1 MCLSCQSQPSAGSWL
16 GGTPITADTCA
27 NHKVLCN
34 PAERHRRMNR
44 AWQLF
49 SWVVQPSNITHRCR
63 RTFSKCSYEHVSKA
77 SVDCRQKPYFL
88 KHLQKHQGH
97 VCLFLYLEQMQVGI
111 CQICACS
118 LDVAIGAKASHQ
130 TWSHY
135 SRHHYLKSHTL
146 TMSTQP
152 EICDCM

>member
-49 SWVVQPSNITHRCR
+49 SWVVQHSNMTHRCR

-77 SVDCRQKPYFL
+77 SVDC
-88 KHLQKHQGH
+88 LQKTLFPKTYAKTSRTCLPAFVFGADAGRNMLCCVY
-97 VCLFLYLEQMQVGI
+97 VCI
-111 CQICACS
+111 I
-118 LDVAIGAKASHQ
+118 LDVAIGATASHQ
-130 TWSHY
+130 TWSLLMA
-135 SRHHYLKSHTL
+135 SLSEHTHPDNVDP
-146 TMSTQP
+146 TGDM
-152 EICDCM
+152 